1 MISVK
6 ADREFLQKSL
16 FEFLR
21 IKFPDY
27 ANHKEIRLIVDNLE
41 NNWQVKLIK
50 DEIYFDISFY
60 FENEREV
67 HYEIKRRLFDY
78 FVKHDAN
85 FDKSYGILSGV
96 RPSKLASKIFSTNSL
111 EDSIKVLKDKY
122 RVPESDSR
130 FLYKIYKNQNNTKS
144 PFSKD
149 NYNIYVNIP
158 FCPSRC
164 VYCSF
169 DTAIYN
175 KNLANDYVDA
185 LLDEIKSYERKS
197 KKPPHSIYIGG
208 GTPSSLEIYD
218 LERIIKILLEKFK
231 EPGEFTVECGRI
243 DTLSVELLKMLK
255 SYGVNRISLNP
266 QSFNE
271 KVIKSLNRNS
281 NLDMEKWFNI
291 AKKIGFE
298 VINMDLIL
306 GLPGENNESIINS
319 IKKTIEISPE
329 NITLH
334 TLALKNGSKLFEYGY
349 ENKNDYD
356 NLLKNTK
363 ILMEDSLY
371 EPYYMYRQKKTVM
384 GSENIGYSLKNHPS
398 IYNIAMMEET
408 ENIIGF
414 GAGASSK
421 VLNDVGRFKRDIN
434 TKNLKEYINKRR

>member
-27 ANHKEIRLIVDNLE
+27 VNHKEIKLTVDNVK
-41 NNWQVKLIK
+41 NNWRVFLIK
-50 DEIYFDISFY
+50 DELSFDISFY
-60 FENEREV
+60 FESEREV

-78 FVKHDAN
+78 FVEQDLF

-96 RPSKLASKIFSTNSL
+96 RPSKLASKIFSKNSL
-111 EDSIKVLKDKY
+111 EDSIKILKDKY

-130 FLYKIYKNQNNTKS
+130 FLYKIYKKQNNIKS

-164 VYCSF
+164 SYCSF

-175 KNLANDYVDA
+175 KNLAKDYVDA
-185 LLDEIKSYERKS
+185 LLNEIKSYERKS
-197 KKPPHSIYIGG
+197 NKAPHSIYIGG
-208 GTPSSLEIYD
+208 GTPSSLEVYE
-218 LERIIKILLEKFK
+218 LNKIIKLLLDKFGK
-231 EPGEFTVECGRI
+231 AYEFTVECGRI
-243 DTLSVELLKMLK
+243 DTLSVELLEMLR
-255 SYGVNRISLNP
+255 SNGVNRISLNP

-271 KVIKSLNRNS
+271 EVIKNLNRNS
-281 NLDMEKWFNI
+281 NADFKKWFDI
-291 AKKIGFE
+291 AREIGFR

-306 GLPGENNESIINS
+306 GLPGEDNESIISS
-319 IKKTIEISPE
+319 IKKAIEIGPE

-356 NLLKNTK
+356 SLLKDTK
-363 ILMEDSLY
+363 ILMEENLY

-384 GSENIGYSLKNHPS
+384 NSENIGYSRTGTQS
-398 IYNIAMMEET
+398 IYNIAMMEEI

-414 GAGASSK
+414 GSGASSK
-421 VLNDVGRFKRDIN
+421 VLSDAGRFKRDIN